1 MEDDD
6 LDEAPEPTLTE
17 KAQALLGR
25 MRATLSR
32 WWERSAPTR
41 IWLRDTAWPWTR
53 TRALPWL
60 RKVWW
65 DAPPVEGRWRLP
77 ALFGAWI
84 ARLVGMAL
92 ILGGCID
99 LNVLWLFGRSPS
111 FAELNEPKL
120 AYATEIRSADSVL
133 LGKIWLEDRT
143 PVTRQ
148 QIPQS
153 VVDALVSTEDERFFS
168 HKGIDP
174 LAPFAIAWSSIRGG
188 KRGGSTLAQQLAKNL
203 YQTRR
208 NGGLLGYVPG
218 LRVPIA
224 KFREWVLATK
234 LELLHTKDEI
244 LVLYLNTVT
253 FGNNTWGLYSA
264 SYRYFGKIPEDL
276 QPHEAAMLVGLL
288 KGPSQNNPFTR
299 PAKALARRNVVLGQM
314 LKAGKLSGPLHDSL
328 VALPLA
334 LNPMQSSPSLGLA
347 PHFRD
352 WVAAWLKDWCKE
364 RGCDPYSDGL
374 VVRTT
379 IDSRM
384 QEHAEWAVSDF
395 MPQLQKR
402 FNGEWA
408 GQNPW
413 RYKDGREIPGY
424 LDSLARG
431 TGRWIR
437 LMDSLDGDTAA
448 ALKALRRKERLRVY
462 TAKGY
467 RDTLVSPIDSIR
479 MTRQFLQAS
488 MVALDPRSGAVKAWV
503 GGIDHEFNK
512 LDHVAGTRRSNGSTA
527 KAFVY
532 ATALEQGIAPCD
544 RFVDEVRT
552 FTYPENGE
560 TKRWTPHNA
569 DWISNGDTVSL
580 RNAFGRSLNT
590 VTAQVIM
597 KVGPENVAATMMRLG
612 IKSPLKA
619 VPSVGLGANPV
630 TLLELA
636 GAYQPFVN
644 GGKRIDP
651 WAIAQI
657 EDRKGNVLARFHH
670 QPTQVLKPE
679 IAWLMTHMLRGGFQ
693 EPNGTSLA
701 LYSYDVFQGG
711 RELGGKTGTSSE
723 HADGWYVSV
732 TTDLVS
738 AAWTGN
744 DDPSLHF
751 RSGMTGEGSR
761 TGLPI
766 VGRFLTRVF
775 KDSSLPY
782 PPEKFP
788 APPQG
793 LKTKWNCPTPWP
805 KDTLDSAAV
814 DSTAASE
821 EEKRGWWDVF

>member
-1 MEDDD
+1 MVVNK
-6 LDEAPEPTLTE
+6 LRSGTAW
-17 KAQALLGR
+17 A
-25 MRATLSR
+25 
-32 WWERSAPTR
+32 WERSKPVRERLAATVWPWVRERLLPILRR
-41 IWLRDTAWPWTR
+41 IWWTN
-53 TRALPWL
+53 PGVDG
-60 RKVWW
+60 K
-65 DAPPVEGRWRLP
+65 WRIP
-77 ALFGAWI
+77 AIIGAWL
-84 ARLVGMAL
+84 ARIVGFVL
-92 ILGGCID
+92 IVGGCID

-120 AYATEIRSADSVL
+120 ATATEIWSADSVL

-143 PVTRQ
+143 PVTRD
-148 QIPQS
+148 QIPKS
-153 VVDALVSTEDERFFS
+153 LIDALVYTEDERFFS

-174 LAPFAIAWSSIRGG
+174 LAPFAIAWSTFNGG

-203 YQTRR
+203 FKTRQ
-208 NGGLLGYVPG
+208 NGGLLGHVPG

-253 FGNNTWGLYSA
+253 FGNNTWGLHSA
-264 SYRYFGKIPEDL
+264 SYRYFGKLPENL
-276 QPHEAAMLVGLL
+276 APQEAAMLVGLL
-288 KGPSQNNPFTR
+288 KGPTQNNPFTR
-299 PAKALARRNVVLGQM
+299 PAKAQARRDVVLGQM
-314 LKAGKLSGPLHDSL
+314 LKAGVLTKSVHDSL
-328 VALPLA
+328 VALPLG
-334 LNPMQSSPSLGLA
+334 LDPMRSSPSLGLA

-352 WVAAWLKDWCKE
+352 WIVSWLKGWCKE
-364 RGCDPYSDGL
+364 HSCDPYSDGL

-384 QEHAEWAVSDF
+384 QAYAEAAVADF

-402 FNGEWA
+402 FNGEWT
-408 GQNPW
+408 GQAPW
-413 RYKDGREIPGY
+413 RYKDGREIPNY
-424 LDSLARG
+424 LDSLARQ

-437 LMDSLDGDTAA
+437 LMDSLDGDTTLAK
-448 ALKALRRKERLRVY
+448 KALRKKERLRVY
-462 TAKGY
+462 TPNGF

-479 MTRQFLQAS
+479 MTRQFLQGA
-488 MVALDPRSGAVKAWV
+488 MVAMDPRSGAVKAWV
-503 GGIDHEFNK
+503 GGIDHEFSK

-527 KAFVY
+527 KPFVY
-532 ATALEQGIAPCD
+532 ATALEQGMSPCD
-544 RFVDEVRT
+544 KLIDEVRT
-552 FTYPENGE
+552 HAYQENGE
-560 TKRWTPHNA
+560 RKTWTPHNA
-569 DWISNGDTVSL
+569 DWIANGDTVTL
-580 RNAFGRSLNT
+580 RNAMGRSLNT
-590 VTAQVIM
+590 VTAQLIM
-597 KVGPENVAATMMRLG
+597 KVGPENVASTMIRLG

-644 GGKRIDP
+644 GGMRIDP
-651 WAIAQI
+651 WAVSSLS
-657 EDRKGNVLARFHH
+657 DRKGRTLAVFRHVPTRVLTENV
-670 QPTQVLKPE
+670 
-679 IAWLMTHMLRGGFQ
+679 AWLMTHMLRGGFQ

-723 HADGWYVSV
+723 HADGWYVST
-732 TTDLVS
+732 TTDLVA

-775 KDSSLPY
+775 KDSTLPY

-788 APPQG
+788 PPPSG
-793 LKTKWNCPTPWP
+793 MKTKWNCPTPWP
-805 KDTLDSAAV
+805 KDTLDSAA
-814 DSTAASE
+814 TAADSGSFVQKIFE
-821 EEKRGWWDVF
+821 LF

>member
-1 MEDDD
+1 M
-6 LDEAPEPTLTE
+6 
-17 KAQALLGR
+17 
-25 MRATLSR
+25 SR
-32 WWERSAPTR
+32 LRTWADRLPPLWRRVRPHVRR
-41 IWLRDTAWPWTR
+41 IAWSQPGIQ
-53 TRALPWL
+53 
-60 RKVWW
+60 
-65 DAPPVEGRWRLP
+65 GRWRIP
-77 ALFGAWI
+77 ALTGVWL
-84 ARLVGMAL
+84 ARAIGLIL

-111 FAELNEPKL
+111 LRELRDPPL
-120 AYATEIRSADSVL
+120 ATATEIRSADNVL
-133 LGKIWLEDRT
+133 LGRIWLEERT
-143 PVTRQ
+143 PLARD
-148 QIPQS
+148 QIPQV

-174 LAPFAIAWSSIRGG
+174 LAPFSAAWSTLRGG
-188 KRGGSTLAQQLAKNL
+188 KRGGSTIAQQLAKNL
-203 YQTRR
+203 FKTRQTR
-208 NGGLLGYVPG
+208 GLLGFVPG
-218 LRVPIA
+218 LRTPIA
-224 KFREWVLATK
+224 KMREWLLATK
-234 LELLHTKDEI
+234 LEMMHSKDEI

-264 SYRYFGKIPEDL
+264 SHRYFDKSPAML
-276 QPHEAAMLVGLL
+276 RPQEAAMLVGLL
-288 KGPSQNNPFTR
+288 KGPSYNNPLTR
-299 PAKALARRNVVLGQM
+299 PERALQRRNVVLSQM
-314 LKAGKLSGPLHDSL
+314 LRAKRLTKSVHDSL
-328 VALPLA
+328 VRLPLG
-334 LNPMQSSPSLGLA
+334 LNPTQSSPSAGLA

-352 WVAAWLKDWCKE
+352 WVTARLKEWCDE
-364 RGCDPYSDGL
+364 RSCDPFTDGL

-384 QEHAEWAVSDF
+384 QAYAEAAISDF
-395 MPQLQKR
+395 MPDLQKR
-402 FNGEWA
+402 FDGEWV
-408 GQNPW
+408 GQAPW
-413 RYKDGREIPGY
+413 RYKDGREIPNY
-424 LDSLARG
+424 LDSVARQSP
-431 TGRWIR
+431 RWKK
-437 LMDSLDGDTAA
+437 LKDSLRGDTAA
-448 ALKALRRKERLRVY
+448 VRKALRRKERLRVY
-462 TAKGY
+462 TARGF

-479 MTRQFLQAS
+479 LSRQFLQGA
-488 MVALDPRSGAVKAWV
+488 MVAMDPRNGAVKAWV
-503 GGIDHEFNK
+503 GGIDHEFSK

-532 ATALEQGIAPCD
+532 ATALEQGMAPCD
-544 RFVDEVRT
+544 KFIDEVRT

-560 TKRWTPHNA
+560 TKRWTPRNA
-569 DWISNGDTVSL
+569 DWIANGDTVSL

-597 KVGPENVAATMMRLG
+597 KVGPRNVAATMMRLG
-612 IKSPLKA
+612 IRSPLKA

-651 WAIAQI
+651 WAIASI
-657 EDRKGNVLARFHH
+657 EDRSGKVLAVFEHEH
-670 QPTQVLKPE
+670 EQVLKPE

-693 EPNGTSLA
+693 EPNGTSAA

-723 HADGWYVSV
+723 HADGWYISV
-732 TTDLVS
+732 TTDLVT

-766 VGRFLTRVF
+766 VGRFLQHVF

-782 PPEKFP
+782 PPQRFP
-788 APPQG
+788 PPPAG

-805 KDTLDSAAV
+805 KDTLDSARADTTGTV
-814 DSTAASE
+814 GGLLRSL
-821 EEKRGWWDVF
+821 F

>member
-1 MEDDD
+1 MNLARD
-6 LDEAPEPTLTE
+6 LWERMAERIPPLWRAAKPHVRRIAWEQPTL
-17 KAQALLGR
+17 Q
-25 MRATLSR
+25 
-32 WWERSAPTR
+32 
-41 IWLRDTAWPWTR
+41 
-53 TRALPWL
+53 
-60 RKVWW
+60 
-65 DAPPVEGRWRLP
+65 GRWRIP
-77 ALFGAWI
+77 ALAGVWTARALGA
-84 ARLVGMAL
+84 VL

-99 LNVLWLFGRSPS
+99 FNVLWLFGRSPS
-111 FAELNEPKL
+111 LWELRHPDL
-120 AYATEIRSADSVL
+120 PTATEIRSADNVL
-133 LGKIWLEDRT
+133 LGRIWLEERT
-143 PVTRQ
+143 LLERR
-148 QIPQS
+148 QIPQV

-174 LAPFAIAWSSIRGG
+174 LAPFSAAWSTLRGG
-188 KRGGSTLAQQLAKNL
+188 KRGGSTIAQQLAKNL
-203 YQTRR
+203 YKTRQTR
-208 NGGLLGYVPG
+208 GLLGFVPG
-218 LRVPIA
+218 LRTPIA
-224 KFREWVLATK
+224 KMREWLLATK
-234 LELLHTKDEI
+234 LEMLHSKDEI

-264 SYRYFGKIPEDL
+264 SHRYFDKSPGMLHPE
-276 QPHEAAMLVGLL
+276 EAALLVGLL
-288 KGPSQNNPFTR
+288 KGPSVNNPLTR
-299 PAKALARRNVVLGQM
+299 PERALQRRNVVLLQM
-314 LKAGKLSGPLHDSL
+314 LRAGKLTKSVHDSL
-328 VALPLA
+328 VRLPLG
-334 LNPMQSSPSLGLA
+334 LHPTISSPSHGLA

-352 WVAAWLKDWCKE
+352 WVTARLKEWCDE
-364 RGCDPYSDGL
+364 HSCDPFTDGL

-384 QEHAEWAVSDF
+384 QAYAEAAVSDF
-395 MPQLQKR
+395 MPQLQRR
-402 FNGEWA
+402 FDGEWA
-408 GQNPW
+408 GQAPW

-431 TGRWIR
+431 TKRWKL
-437 LMDSLDGDTAA
+437 LMDSLDGDTTATR
-448 ALKALRRKERLRVY
+448 KALRRKEKLRVY
-462 TAKGY
+462 TAHGF

-479 MTRQFLQAS
+479 MSRQFLQAS
-488 MVALDPRSGAVKAWV
+488 MVSLDPRNGAVKAWV
-503 GGIDHEFNK
+503 GGIDHEFSK

-532 ATALEQGIAPCD
+532 ATALERGMAPCD

-552 FTYPENGE
+552 FTYQENGE

-590 VTAQVIM
+590 VTSQVIM

-612 IKSPLKA
+612 IQSPLKA

-644 GGKRIDP
+644 GGTRIDP
-651 WAIAQI
+651 WAIASI
-657 EDRKGNVLARFHH
+657 EDRSGKVLARFKT
-670 QPTQVLKPE
+670 QPKMVLEPH

-701 LYSYDVFQGG
+701 LYSYDVFQGN

-723 HADGWYVSV
+723 HADGWYISV
-732 TTDLVS
+732 TTDIVT

-766 VGRFLTRVF
+766 VGRFLQFVF
-775 KDSSLPY
+775 KDPALPY
-782 PPEKFP
+782 PPEHFP
-788 APPQG
+788 AAPQG
-793 LKTKWNCPTPWP
+793 LKVKWNCPTPWP
-805 KDTLDSAAV
+805 RDTLDTTTTDTTKTTPAPNRSI
-814 DSTAASE
+814 
-821 EEKRGWWDVF
+821 F